1 MNCQEALALLYDI
14 IDKEASQLDTQ
25 QVHEHLQKCS
35 HCLKRYELE
44 GDVNEFVKEK
54 LSHSQPT
61 QQLTSLRSKILCKLD
76 HIDHE
81 EGGLK
86 DHKSPFWR
94 TSYLIASAALLVVTV
109 SAAYFAAEFYRHQ
122 DLYLP
127 LEQAHWS
134 AQDALNSYG
143 DGSLT
148 SAAVSFA
155 ADSIGYRPSPAVA
168 GVQLVGGQMEEIDGT
183 RMAHFV
189 YTNPGTRVVS
199 VFVVPADRFKI
210 PDNLKKAI
218 VKRHGLNLFDHNC
231 RGCRLVYHQ
240 VGNAVIITA
249 TTDHATELLDFI
261 PDQASI

>member
-14 IDKEASQLDTQ
+14 IDKEASQIDTQ

-44 GDVNEFVKEK
+44 GDVNAFVKER

-86 DHKSPFWR
+86 DHKSPFWK
-94 TSYLIASAALLVVTV
+94 TSYLIAAAALLVVTV

-127 LEQAHWS
+127 LEEAHW
-134 AQDALNSYG
+134 ATTGEPG
-143 DGSLT
+143 DYHDPTET
-148 SAAVSFA
+148 SAAVAFV
-155 ADSIGYRPSPAVA
+155 DSIGYSLSTDVKNEH
-168 GVQLVGGQMEEIDGT
+168 LIGGYVTEIDGA

-189 YTNPGTRVVS
+189 YANSDFGEAVS
-199 VFVVPADRFKI
+199 VFVVPADRFHI
-210 PDNLKKAI
+210 PDNLKTAM

-240 VGNAVIITA
+240 VGNAVVITA

-261 PDQASI
+261 PDQSSI